1 MNIDNYRWETPEYY
15 GGFNP
20 IGDIVV
26 YSQNRDSSILEQSN
40 YEQIFK
46 HLKETIKDLDSP
58 PYIEGDERSEFDWVY
73 DFRAGHWACGWVEY
87 ILVRKDAPQSVI
99 DAAIEVIGCIE
110 DYPVFDDM
118 HYSEMQWDATETFWQ
133 ECSTKDRIYYC
144 KEMGVSVFAARRDYT
159 PESNNPLSEYV
170 DFLN

>member
-1 MNIDNYRWETPEYY
+1 MDIDKYRWETPDSY

-20 IGDIVV
+20 VGDIVV

-46 HLKETIKDLDSP
+46 HLKETIKGLDCP
-58 PYIEGDERSEFDWVY
+58 FVLNYERGEFDWVY

-99 DAAIEVIGCIE
+99 DAAIEVIGSME
-110 DYPVFDDM
+110 DYPVFDEM

-133 ECSTKDRIYYC
+133 ECSTEDRMHYC
-144 KEMGVSVFAARRDYT
+144 KEMGVSIFAARRDYT
-159 PESNNPLSEYV
+159 PESNYDLCDFV
-170 DFLN
+170 DGLN

>member
-20 IGDIVV
+20 VGDIVV

-40 YEQIFK
+40 YKQIFK

-73 DFRAGHWACGWVEY
+73 DFRARHWAC
-87 ILVRKDAPQSVI
+87 
-99 DAAIEVIGCIE
+99 DAAIEVIGSME
-110 DYPVFDDM
+110 DYPVFDEM

-133 ECSTKDRIYYC
+133 ECSTEDRMHYC
-144 KEMGVSVFAARRDYT
+144 KEMGVSIFAARRDYT
-159 PESNNPLSEYV
+159 PESNYDLCDFV
-170 DFLN
+170 DGLN

>member
-26 YSQNRDSSILEQSN
+26 YSQNRDSLILEQSN

-46 HLKETIKDLDSP
+46 HLKETIKNLDSP
-58 PYIEGDERSEFDWVY
+58 AYIEGDERSEFDWVY

-99 DAAIEVIGCIE
+99 DAAIEVISSIE
-110 DYPVFDDM
+110 DYPVFDEM
-118 HYSEMQWDATETFWQ
+118 HYFEMQWDATETFWQ
-133 ECSTKDRIYYC
+133 ECSIKDRMHYC
-144 KEMGVSVFAARRDYT
+144 KEMEVSIFAARRDYT
-159 PESNNPLSEYV
+159 PESMYNLSEFV
-170 DFLN
+170 DCLN